1 MKVVV
6 PEGGKRKVDNG
17 RKRDGSLNGTV
28 ARPVALTNSYS
39 PPARSTDRVVPKHCT
54 TKSMPSSLA
63 SERRRPSLHYVIA
76 SASTTSTTSISKMLI

>member
-39 PPARSTDRVVPKHCT
+39 PPARSTDRANGSKVAEEHFN
-54 TKSMPSSLA
+54 TKTEHVSFPSTARLNQCHPA
-63 SERRRPSLHYVIA
+63 
-76 SASTTSTTSISKMLI
+76 